1 MGKGDIIKALIDMDL
16 PRLREIS
23 NYFYN
28 TNGLY
33 RNMCHYFAFM
43 YRYDWYVGPEIID
56 NKNLN
61 EEKIIKD
68 FYKLLS
74 YFDNSELKRLS
85 GEIALKV
92 IKDGAYYAYIIPS
105 AERLILQELPV
116 KYCRVRYN
124 VGLDPAVEF
133 NMRFFD
139 DYFSNPAYR
148 IKVLKLFPK
157 EFAKG
162 YALYK
167 QGKLI
172 SDFPGETS
180 QTSWYLLTPG
190 NTIKFSMY
198 GNLDVPLFVNVIP
211 KLIDLDAAQDLD
223 RRKQMQ
229 QLLKILIQKLPLDK
243 NGDLIFDIDEAAD
256 LHRNAVEMLRN
267 AIGVDVLTTFAD
279 ISVEDMA
286 DTNTTTT
293 SDDLKKVERSV
304 FNAFGS
310 SSNIFNAEG
319 NLALANSILQD
330 ESTMRNLLLQFN
342 SFYGRV
348 AQAFSVNR
356 KKYNFKLYMLET
368 TQYNY
373 KEISKM
379 YKEQTQIGYSK
390 MLPQI
395 ALGQSQS
402 FILHSAKF
410 ENEILELSSIMIP
423 PVMSS
428 TLNGEQILGKN
439 GQNNNNNN
447 QKNTELIGAGRPEK
461 DDTQKSDKTLANQES
476 MS

>member
-1 MGKGDIIKALIDMDL
+1 MEENRQKVIHDKGFNLGKIAEYNGIKIGPKELEDAVLSLGVFNKTKNNLKMGKGDIIKALIDMDL

-167 QGKLI
+167 
-172 SDFPGETS
+172 
-180 QTSWYLLTPG
+180 
-190 NTIKFSMY
+190 
-198 GNLDVPLFVNVIP
+198 
-211 KLIDLDAAQDLD
+211 
-223 RRKQMQ
+223 
-229 QLLKILIQKLPLDK
+229 
-243 NGDLIFDIDEAAD
+243 
-256 LHRNAVEMLRN
+256 
-267 AIGVDVLTTFAD
+267 
-279 ISVEDMA
+279 
-286 DTNTTTT
+286 
-293 SDDLKKVERSV
+293 
-304 FNAFGS
+304 
-310 SSNIFNAEG
+310 
-319 NLALANSILQD
+319 
-330 ESTMRNLLLQFN
+330 
-342 SFYGRV
+342 
-348 AQAFSVNR
+348 
-356 KKYNFKLYMLET
+356 
-368 TQYNY
+368 
-373 KEISKM
+373 
-379 YKEQTQIGYSK
+379 
-390 MLPQI
+390 
-395 ALGQSQS
+395 
-402 FILHSAKF
+402 
-410 ENEILELSSIMIP
+410 
-423 PVMSS
+423 
-428 TLNGEQILGKN
+428 
-439 GQNNNNNN
+439 
-447 QKNTELIGAGRPEK
+447 
-461 DDTQKSDKTLANQES
+461 
-476 MS
+476 

>member
-1 MGKGDIIKALIDMDL
+1 
-16 PRLREIS
+16 
-23 NYFYN
+23 
-28 TNGLY
+28 
-33 RNMCHYFAFM
+33 MCHYFAFM

-190 NTIKFSMY
+190 NTIKFNMY
-198 GNLDVPLFVNVIP
+198 VLF
-211 KLIDLDAAQDLD
+211 
-223 RRKQMQ
+223 
-229 QLLKILIQKLPLDK
+229 
-243 NGDLIFDIDEAAD
+243 
-256 LHRNAVEMLRN
+256 
-267 AIGVDVLTTFAD
+267 
-279 ISVEDMA
+279 
-286 DTNTTTT
+286 
-293 SDDLKKVERSV
+293 
-304 FNAFGS
+304 
-310 SSNIFNAEG
+310 
-319 NLALANSILQD
+319 
-330 ESTMRNLLLQFN
+330 
-342 SFYGRV
+342 
-348 AQAFSVNR
+348 
-356 KKYNFKLYMLET
+356 
-368 TQYNY
+368 
-373 KEISKM
+373 
-379 YKEQTQIGYSK
+379 
-390 MLPQI
+390 
-395 ALGQSQS
+395 
-402 FILHSAKF
+402 
-410 ENEILELSSIMIP
+410 
-423 PVMSS
+423 
-428 TLNGEQILGKN
+428 
-439 GQNNNNNN
+439 
-447 QKNTELIGAGRPEK
+447 
-461 DDTQKSDKTLANQES
+461 
-476 MS
+476 